1 MAPRP
6 GKMPMTAQAGPHK
19 QEANENIGITPYHKI
34 CLVSLI
40 TFVLFAI
47 VVGLSI
53 HEQMCSKNWVTNKD
67 RSYYVS
73 TFETSFEKAIQ
84 ECSNR
89 HSRLLEINS
98 SDEALFVSHNLL
110 DINSGFWIE
119 KCENGNVGHSLLYKG
134 SSESPVCS
142 QCVRSNP
149 CDGNWSF
156 ICERSAALFPDVPEK
171 IQDLCQQPVEKT

>member
-1 MAPRP
+1 MHSELRHHFCELL
-6 GKMPMTAQAGPHK
+6 T
-19 QEANENIGITPYHKI
+19 
-34 CLVSLI
+34 SRR
-40 TFVLFAI
+40 
-47 VVGLSI
+47 
-53 HEQMCSKNWVTNKD
+53 EQMCSKNWVTNKD